1 MTTATEGATIYYTID
16 GSEPTT
22 SSNVYS
28 GTVELTASATV
39 KAISAMAGYNNS
51 TVASMDVLV
60 MSKAATPVISITAV
74 EGGKQISLSA
84 AAEARIFYSIS
95 GGDPDTLTA
104 TLYTEPFVVTRPALI
119 KAVAAETDKLVSDV
133 AADSATIEGY
143 VNRNKTLVWANFNE
157 EPTTWTWH
165 NTDTSTTDNGD
176 VIAKYAYTTP
186 TDVDPHLTPTYTEVD
201 FQNGF
206 KVGTFGQRINL
217 QKTGVAETGNY
228 SPATSGD
235 IGATD
240 RAMSFLTTNAGSD
253 PTTAFMV
260 TTTAYDG
267 PFDVTVWFTGAKSTS
282 YTELLEVSVATSL
295 DATEWTVLD
304 TLSSIGD
311 KKIRKRVAY
320 YDEKAPVFVKFASAS
335 NLGTN
340 SNMMIF
346 DVKLMGE
353 GNDPVSVEKPS
364 VEKSLVSTRIFT
376 VSGMEVKAPVYGIN
390 IVRNVY
396 SDGSV
401 ETKKVFVND
410 RF

>member
-1 MTTATEGATIYYTID
+1 
-16 GSEPTT
+16 
-22 SSNVYS
+22 
-28 GTVELTASATV
+28 
-39 KAISAMAGYNNS
+39 
-51 TVASMDVLV
+51 
-60 MSKAATPVISITAV
+60 
-74 EGGKQISLSA
+74 
-84 AAEARIFYSIS
+84 
-95 GGDPDTLTA
+95 
-104 TLYTEPFVVTRPALI
+104 
-119 KAVAAETDKLVSDV
+119 
-133 AADSATIEGY
+133 
-143 VNRNKTLVWANFNE
+143 
-157 EPTTWTWH
+157 
-165 NTDTSTTDNGD
+165 
-176 VIAKYAYTTP
+176 
-186 TDVDPHLTPTYTEVD
+186 
-201 FQNGF
+201 
-206 KVGTFGQRINL
+206 
-217 QKTGVAETGNY
+217 
-228 SPATSGD
+228 
-235 IGATD
+235 
-240 RAMSFLTTNAGSD
+240 
-253 PTTAFMV
+253 
-260 TTTAYDG
+260 
-267 PFDVTVWFTGAKSTS
+267 TVWFTGAKSSS

-320 YDEKAPVFVKFASAS
+320 YDEKAPVFVKFASAT